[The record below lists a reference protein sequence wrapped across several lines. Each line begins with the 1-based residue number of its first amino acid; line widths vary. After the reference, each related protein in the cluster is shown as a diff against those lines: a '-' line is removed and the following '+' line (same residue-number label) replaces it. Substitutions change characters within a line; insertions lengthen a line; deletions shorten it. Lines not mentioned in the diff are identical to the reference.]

1 MNAQLKYARCA
12 TCEHALVDG
21 VACDSGPA
29 DCPLLKIFHRHH
41 VRRFG
46 HRTLQ
51 ILPSD
56 VALPGEYDAVRGE
69 D

>member
-12 TCEHALVDG
+12 TCEHALISG

-29 DCPLLKIFHRHH
+29 DCPLLETFKGF
-41 VRRFG
+41 RRNTPSRFL
-46 HRTLQ
+46 RVV
-51 ILPSD
+51 IKEMALPS
-56 VALPGEYDAVRGE
+56 EYDAVRGI